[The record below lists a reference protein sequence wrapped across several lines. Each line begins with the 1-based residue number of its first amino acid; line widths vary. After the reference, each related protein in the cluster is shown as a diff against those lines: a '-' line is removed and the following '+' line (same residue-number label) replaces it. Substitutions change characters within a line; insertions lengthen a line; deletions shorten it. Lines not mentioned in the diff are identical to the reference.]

1 MANDKQ
7 ISSEGSEKAKPVRS
21 RYTMVFL
28 AGAVAICAAVYLVQ
42 TYGQEI
48 LSLLVSNER
57 DSKAALLTNREWA
70 QRLDV
75 RGVENLHKVS
85 KQLYRGAQPSKEGM
99 QRLKELGVKTIV
111 NLRSFHS
118 DRDEIGDTGLSYEH
132 IYMKTWHAE
141 DEEVERFL
149 KIVTDENRTPAFVH
163 CQRGADRTGTMC
175 AIYRVAV
182 QGWSKDEAI
191 EEMTK
196 GGFGFYSGWKNLIN
210 YIRELDIEEIR
221 SRAGLEI

>member
-7 ISSEGSEKAKPVRS
+7 TSGEGNRKIKPVRS
-21 RYTMVFL
+21 RYTVVFL
-28 AGAVAICAAVYLVQ
+28 AGAVVICASVYLVQ

-57 DSKAALLTNREWA
+57 DTKAALLTEQEWA
-70 QRLDV
+70 QRLEV
-75 RGVENLHKVS
+75 RGVENFHRVS
-85 KQLYRGAQPSKEGM
+85 EELYRGAQPTKEGM
-99 QRLKELGVKTIV
+99 QQLKELGIKTIV

-149 KIVTDENRTPAFVH
+149 KIVTDPNRTPAFVH

-182 QGWSKDEAI
+182 QVWSKDEAI

-210 YIRELDIEEIR
+210 YIRELDIEEIK
-221 SRAGLEI
+221 SNAGLEN

>member
-7 ISSEGSEKAKPVRS
+7 ISSEGNGKTKPVRS
-21 RYTMVFL
+21 RYTVVFL
-28 AGAVAICAAVYLVQ
+28 AGAVAICAAVYLAQ

-57 DSKAALLTNREWA
+57 DTKAALLTNREWA
-70 QRLDV
+70 QRLELP
-75 RGVENLHKVS
+75 GVENFHKVS
-85 KQLYRGAQPSKEGM
+85 KQLYRGAQPTREGM
-99 QRLKELGVKTIV
+99 QQLKELGVKTIV

-132 IYMKTWHAE
+132 IFMKTWHAE
-141 DEEVERFL
+141 DKEVERFL
-149 KIVTDENRTPAFVH
+149 KIVTDEKRTPAFVH

-182 QGWSKDEAI
+182 QGWSKNEAI

-210 YIRELDIEEIR
+210 YIRELDIEEIKN
-221 SRAGLEI
+221 RAGLND